1 MKTILAILVVLSLG
15 ISAIL
20 FFREKEMVGLLTA
33 LEDEKLIL
41 SKDVGELRADL
52 EKSRK
57 QVALALEKLTQRSDN
72 VTTTSLD
79 LDKFSTQLAK
89 LQNELRAAQ
98 DEMKQAREDIKQRD
112 VRIVQLE
119 SKSEVN
125 EVKVDELQIVLE
137 RLDEQ
142 IHDTK
147 RKLANAEGD
156 REFLMQQLHR
166 LEAEKADLLKRWNDP
181 KALRAQYAKVKEQS
195 VIGQRIDWLRK
206 GVAQNDH
213 ARGAERLLQHP
224 PASMTADNALVT
236 EIDSTGT
243 VRILDPKAAGDKK

>member
-1 MKTILAILVVLSLG
+1 MKTFLAILVVLSLG
-15 ISAIL
+15 VSAIL

-33 LEDEKLIL
+33 LEDEKLVL

-72 VTTTSLD
+72 ITTTSLD
-79 LDKFSTQLAK
+79 LGKFSTQLAK

-98 DEMKQAREDIKQRD
+98 DEMKLAREDIKQRD

-119 SKSEVN
+119 SKSDVN
-125 EVKVDELQIVLE
+125 EIKVDELQIVLE

-142 IHDTK
+142 INETK

-156 REFLMQQLHR
+156 RGFLMQQLHR
-166 LEAEKADLLKRWNDP
+166 LETEKADLLKRWNDP

-206 GVAQNDH
+206 GVAQLDH
-213 ARGAERLLQHP
+213 ARGAERLLHRL

-236 EIDSTGT
+236 EIDSTGA
-243 VRILDPKAAGDKK
+243 VRILDPKAAGDKP